1 MELKEHKFKKHIN
14 IKKIF
19 DVGLFFYLILNQ
31 LHYIFA
37 FTGILQTVVV
47 SLINIIGIVMLIV
60 VMFKKMD
67 KKMLVILALLG
78 VFGAITYITI
88 GNYNIVTYITAL
100 RYLGVVMYL
109 LYYKQS
115 PKVMTTIMYTTLVL
129 FIPVLL
135 SKLGYNMFSKSSRN
149 YYSILLLMAN
159 FVYNKSFWDIKKK
172 APIFPTIASLFISL
186 FAGGRGGIISYGIF
200 FIGTLIN
207 NFKLIR
213 ENPKSKIVDNISETQ
228 EIPIITEKMLEKSK
242 KTKTLT
248 CLNQFK
254 KEIYTIIII
263 LLIFSSIFAFKYIN
277 KKYKIFVFRLE
288 DFIAVLEDN
297 VTDDSYG
304 FEGKALRSKT
314 RVLMI
319 KKYIKY
325 TFSNIKYF
333 FNGVD
338 LDIEPLYIE
347 YGFNLHNSYLGLHA
361 KFGIGGLI
369 LCAYLGFR
377 AFYIMIKKKEWG
389 QIFIYLAI
397 LARVFLDTAAFP
409 GHLDIIIFYYFMKF
423 YNIDGEGNKSLY
435 LNNKDKLRRKMLK
448 SKN

>member
-1 MELKEHKFKKHIN
+1 
-14 IKKIF
+14 
-19 DVGLFFYLILNQ
+19 
-31 LHYIFA
+31 
-37 FTGILQTVVV
+37 
-47 SLINIIGIVMLIV
+47 
-60 VMFKKMD
+60 
-67 KKMLVILALLG
+67 
-78 VFGAITYITI
+78 
-88 GNYNIVTYITAL
+88 
-100 RYLGVVMYL
+100 
-109 LYYKQS
+109 
-115 PKVMTTIMYTTLVL
+115 
-129 FIPVLL
+129 
-135 SKLGYNMFSKSSRN
+135 
-149 YYSILLLMAN
+149 
-159 FVYNKSFWDIKKK
+159 
-172 APIFPTIASLFISL
+172 
-186 FAGGRGGIISYGIF
+186 
-200 FIGTLIN
+200 
-207 NFKLIR
+207 
-213 ENPKSKIVDNISETQ
+213 
-228 EIPIITEKMLEKSK
+228 
-242 KTKTLT
+242 
-248 CLNQFK
+248 
-254 KEIYTIIII
+254 
-263 LLIFSSIFAFKYIN
+263 
-277 KKYKIFVFRLE
+277 
-288 DFIAVLEDN
+288 
-297 VTDDSYG
+297 
-304 FEGKALRSKT
+304 
-314 RVLMI
+314 MI